1 MLYISC
7 HPGSLARDAGILVH
21 EHGFTLR
28 AAGVM
33 DMFPH
38 TAHVESAALFTWEQS
53 SRRSRHDTG
62 SPDDRRAGHVA
73 HPEDRELLRH
83 PLVGAVILFTRNFES
98 IEQLERLVADIRAVR
113 TPPLLVT
120 VDHEG
125 GRVQRFRKGFTVLPP
140 MRTIGHQYDLD
151 PAAGKLLA
159 RQCGWL
165 MAAELR
171 AVAIDMSFA
180 PCVDLDYGVSS
191 VIGDRAFHRDPQV
204 VAELAVAFMG
214 GMREAGMAATAKH
227 FPGHG
232 AVAPDSH
239 VAMPVDRRAL
249 ARPGRGP
256 LSVPAPDRQRAAG
269 GHGGARDLRAGRRPA
284 CRVFLTLDA
293 ARAPRQSGVRRC
305 HFYRRSVDE
314 GGRRLSGTCA
324 QRAAAALKA
333 GCDVLSLCND
343 RKGVLQVI
351 ESLRGT
357 GDPLSQ
363 VRMVRLHSKPGPTR
377 AALRASAEWQAC
389 EAAVRACMEWPTETN
404 AITLATN
411 ERRR

>member
-1 MLYISC
+1 M
-7 HPGSLARDAGILVH
+7 
-21 EHGFTLR
+21 TL
-28 AAGVM
+28 GPLMIDVQG
-33 DMFPH
+33 
-38 TAHVESAALFTWEQS
+38 TTLTE
-53 SRRSRHDTG
+53 
-62 SPDDRRAGHVA
+62 
-73 HPEDRELLRH
+73 EDRELMQH
-83 PLVGAVILFTRNFES
+83 PLVGAVILFTRNFAS

-140 MRTIGHQYDLD
+140 MRTIGREYDLD
-151 PAAGKLLA
+151 PAAGKQLA

-171 AVAIDMSFA
+171 SVAIDMSFA

-204 VAELAVAFMG
+204 VAELAIAFVG

-232 AVAPDSH
+232 AVVPDSH
-239 VAMPVDRRAL
+239 VAMPVDRR
-249 ARPGRGP
+249 P
-256 LSVPAPDRQRAAG
+256 LVDMDE
-269 GHGGARDLRAGRRPA
+269 DLYP
-284 CRVFLTLDA
+284 
-293 ARAPRQSGVRRC
+293 
-305 HFYRRSVDE
+305 YRRLIANGLPAVMAAHVIFEEVDSLPAGFSSRWIQQE
-314 GGRRLSGTCA
+314 LRGNLGFDGAIFTDDLSMKGAAVVGDMA
-324 QRAAAALKA
+324 QRAEAALAA

-343 RKGVLQVI
+343 RQGVLQVI
-351 ESLRGT
+351 ESLRGS

-363 VRMVRLHSKPGPTR
+363 VRMVRLHGKPAPTR

-389 EAAVRACMEWPTETN
+389 ETAVRACMERPELKLN
-404 AITLATN
+404 S
-411 ERRR
+411 

>member
-1 MLYISC
+1 MTLGPLMIDVQ
-7 HPGSLARDAGILVH
+7 GTSLT
-21 EHGFTLR
+21 E
-28 AAGVM
+28 
-33 DMFPH
+33 
-38 TAHVESAALFTWEQS
+38 
-53 SRRSRHDTG
+53 
-62 SPDDRRAGHVA
+62 
-73 HPEDRELLRH
+73 EDRELMQH

-113 TPPLLVT
+113 MPPLLVT

-140 MRTIGHQYDLD
+140 MRTIGRQYDLD
-151 PAAGKLLA
+151 QAAGKLLA

-171 AVAIDMSFA
+171 SVAIDMSFA

-204 VAELAVAFMG
+204 VAELAVAFIG

-239 VAMPVDRRAL
+239 VAIPIDRREL
-249 ARPGRGP
+249 
-256 LSVPAPDRQRAAG
+256 PDLDE
-269 GHGGARDLRAGRRPA
+269 DLHP
-284 CRVFLTLDA
+284 
-293 ARAPRQSGVRRC
+293 
-305 HFYRRSVDE
+305 YRRLIANGLPAVMAAHVIFDQVDSLPAGFSPRWMQQE
-314 GGRRLSGTCA
+314 LRRNLGFDGAIFTDDLSMKGA
-324 QRAAAALKA
+324 EVVGDMPQRAAAALEA

-343 RKGVLQVI
+343 RQGVLQVI

-363 VRMVRLHSKPGPTR
+363 VRMVRLHGKPGPTR

-389 EAAVRACMEWPTETN
+389 EAAVRGCS
-404 AITLATN
+404 
-411 ERRR
+411 ERPDLKLNS

>member
-1 MLYISC
+1 M
-7 HPGSLARDAGILVH
+7 
-21 EHGFTLR
+21 TL
-28 AAGVM
+28 GPLMIDVQG
-33 DMFPH
+33 
-38 TAHVESAALFTWEQS
+38 TALTE
-53 SRRSRHDTG
+53 
-62 SPDDRRAGHVA
+62 
-73 HPEDRELLRH
+73 EDRELMQH
-83 PLVGAVILFTRNFES
+83 ALVGAVILFTRNFES
-98 IEQLERLVADIRAVR
+98 VEQLERLVADIRAIR

-125 GRVQRFRKGFTVLPP
+125 GRVQRFRKGFTLLPP
-140 MRTIGHQYDLD
+140 MRTIGRQYDLD
-151 PAAGKLLA
+151 QAAGKVLA

-239 VAMPVDRRAL
+239 VAIPVDRREL
-249 ARPGRGP
+249 
-256 LSVPAPDRQRAAG
+256 PDLDE
-269 GHGGARDLRAGRRPA
+269 DLYP
-284 CRVFLTLDA
+284 
-293 ARAPRQSGVRRC
+293 
-305 HFYRRSVDE
+305 YRRLIANGLPAVMAAHVIFDQVDDLPAGFSSRWMQQE
-314 GGRRLSGTCA
+314 LRENLGFDGAIFTDDLSMKGA
-324 QRAAAALKA
+324 EVVGDMPHRAAAALKA

-351 ESLRGT
+351 ESLQGT

-363 VRMVRLHSKPGPTR
+363 VRMVRLHGKPGPTR
-377 AALRASAEWQAC
+377 SALRASAEWQTC
-389 EAAVRACMEWPTETN
+389 EAAVRGCMERPDLKLN
-404 AITLATN
+404 S
-411 ERRR
+411 